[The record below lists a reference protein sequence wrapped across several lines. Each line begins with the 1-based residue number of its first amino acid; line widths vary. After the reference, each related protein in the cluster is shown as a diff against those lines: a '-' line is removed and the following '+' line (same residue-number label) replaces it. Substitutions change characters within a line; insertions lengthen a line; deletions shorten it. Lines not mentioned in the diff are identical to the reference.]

1 MAHPSTGS
9 FTYVSHVTI
18 KTTAS
23 NIKIEV
29 VDCGGTFENRTLTRV
44 SQTGSFN
51 YFNATNLVAG
61 ETFTCLDLVVIEID
75 TASVTS
81 YEAYIFQFYIMGCTS
96 TTYSTSKV
104 CSAVTELTGFTPGF
118 PYDTIVIHSSSTD
131 LSPTPVKPCE
141 GSLFLIRAAFAEP
154 MIITVILLNDDR
166 RGSLAVNY
174 IRIVGAVDA
183 INLQYIPSFSNGSV
197 ITLPSD
203 NITIYGD
210 ELEADISPIDMYA
223 VRIVDLTKGT
233 FHNITDV
240 VIRACVLTAEILAG
254 IYVNDSRLCETTST
268 TSTTS
273 TTMTSTTSMTSMTST
288 TSTVTTPGL
297 TTTTAITT
305 PASTTALECCA
316 CTPVRPTISVQQAEE
331 RAEQLARELQ
341 VDVSTLSSTI
351 RKKTSAKDER
361 PSAKMVGSIG
371 IIMLSLTLGLVVV
384 LDADYIY
391 KVVKMIQKWRRIQR
405 KLKLAKEKSASA
417 SVEPEGHGKIEND
430 TNQT

>member
-1 MAHPSTGS
+1 
-9 FTYVSHVTI
+9 
-18 KTTAS
+18 
-23 NIKIEV
+23 
-29 VDCGGTFENRTLTRV
+29 
-44 SQTGSFN
+44 
-51 YFNATNLVAG
+51 
-61 ETFTCLDLVVIEID
+61 
-75 TASVTS
+75 
-81 YEAYIFQFYIMGCTS
+81 
-96 TTYSTSKV
+96 
-104 CSAVTELTGFTPGF
+104 
-118 PYDTIVIHSSSTD
+118 
-131 LSPTPVKPCE
+131 
-141 GSLFLIRAAFAEP
+141 
-154 MIITVILLNDDR
+154 
-166 RGSLAVNY
+166 
-174 IRIVGAVDA
+174 
-183 INLQYIPSFSNGSV
+183 
-197 ITLPSD
+197 
-203 NITIYGD
+203 
-210 ELEADISPIDMYA
+210 
-223 VRIVDLTKGT
+223 
-233 FHNITDV
+233 
-240 VIRACVLTAEILAG
+240 
-254 IYVNDSRLCETTST
+254 
-268 TSTTS
+268 
-273 TTMTSTTSMTSMTST
+273 MTSTTSMTSMTST